1 MLHSST
7 QYYLAS
13 LLKQLGV
20 TTLYA
25 LLIHTDHLYFESGT
39 AVSSFEAASG
49 FALAVLLLGGKR
61 YVWGVFLGGTLA
73 NVATNPLGAAVTI
86 ASSHALEAFCGA
98 WLLMRNYKFEKS
110 LSDYLRLI
118 LMSGVVGAG
127 VGANFGV
134 MALLVFG
141 FITPETFS
149 HELIHWWTGDLLG
162 VALTTPLILV
172 FWQTKNDWL
181 GTKRV
186 AEAVLLL
193 GLTFLAGQIIFL
205 GWFYDSLGQV
215 AKGYLMFLLI
225 TWVAVR
231 LGTRGT
237 VIAMNMVSIQ
247 GLLGAYRGVGYFAND
262 IAQTQLA
269 NYWFYTLTLSMVGMA
284 LATFI
289 ATENR
294 NQETLYEQEEFFR
307 LISENIHDFIAVLD
321 LDGRRLYNNT
331 AYAKL
336 FGDVKNIQ
344 GTDSFAEI
352 HPDDRER
359 IKRVFHETVQ
369 SGISQRTEYRFVL
382 PDGSTCDMES
392 HGKLIRGSQG
402 QPSRVVVVSRDITE
416 RKAAKT
422 ALLRSET
429 KFRALYDSTSD
440 AVLLLDKNGFLDCNK
455 AAMTLI
461 GCATKEELCSK
472 HPADLSPMEQPG
484 GASSLILAN
493 QHIATAMEK
502 GSHHFDWMCKRLDTG
517 KNFLAD
523 VLLSAMELDGKP
535 ALQVVV
541 RDITEHKQAE
551 MALQESE
558 ERLRGI
564 MNNASAII
572 FMKDTAGRYLLVNSL
587 YEKLFHVSNASMQGK
602 TDRDIFPQNMADALI
617 KNDQSIVQSGQPL
630 EVEEQVLQDD
640 GIHTYISVKFPLRD
654 SSGKIYAV
662 CGIATDITERKAA
675 EQQLRALS
683 THIQEARE
691 EEKTNMAREI
701 HDELGG
707 TLTALKM
714 DAYWLS
720 RKLPV
725 NKETAPHLER
735 AKSMMQLIDN
745 AVGVT
750 RRIISDMRPTMLDDL
765 GLLAAIEWQA
775 VEFHKRSGIECRVSC
790 IKNEGN
796 LDKQRSIALFR
807 IFQEALT
814 NVSRHA
820 GASKVEIEFHQSK
833 EEVILAI
840 NDNGRGI
847 PENNTATSKS
857 YGILGMTER
866 VAQLGGKIIFGS
878 PPGSGFSVTVRLPLP
893 AEEWSI

>member
-1 MLHSST
+1 MFPSDLRRMT
-7 QYYLAS
+7 S

-20 TTLYA
+20 AALYA
-25 LLIHTDHLYFESGT
+25 LFTHLDHLYFESGT
-39 AVSSFEAASG
+39 AISSFEAASG
-49 FALAVLLLGGKR
+49 LALAVLLLGGKR
-61 YVWGVFLGGTLA
+61 YAWGVFLGGMLA
-73 NVATNPLGAAVTI
+73 NVATNPLGAAAAI

-98 WLLMRNYKFEKS
+98 WLLTRSYKFEKS
-110 LSDYLRLI
+110 LRDYLRLI
-118 LMSGVVGAG
+118 LQGGIVGAG
-127 VGANFGV
+127 IGANFGV
-134 MALLVFG
+134 TALLVSG
-141 FITPETFS
+141 YVTPESFS

-162 VALTTPLILV
+162 IAIITPLILV
-172 FWQTKNDWL
+172 FWQSKNTWH
-181 GTKRV
+181 GTKQM

-193 GLTFLAGQIIFL
+193 GLTFLVGQIVFF
-205 GWFYDSLGQV
+205 GWFHDSLGNI
-215 AKGYLMFLLI
+215 ARGYMMFLFI

-237 VIAMNMVSIQ
+237 VIAITMIAIQ
-247 GLLGAYRGVGYFAND
+247 STLSAFQGVGYFADD
-262 IAQTQLA
+262 IAQAQLA
-269 NYWFYTLTLSMVGMA
+269 NYWLHTLTLSVVGMA

-289 ATENR
+289 SAESR
-294 NQETLYEQEEFFR
+294 NKEMLREQEEFFR

-321 LDGRRLYNNT
+321 LEGRRLYNNT

-336 FGDVKNIQ
+336 FGDIKNIQ

-359 IKRVFHETVQ
+359 IKRVFQETVQ
-369 SGISQRTEYRFVL
+369 SGISQRAEYRFVL
-382 PDGSTCDMES
+382 PDGSICDMES
-392 HGKLIRGSQG
+392 HGKLIRDSQG

-472 HPADLSPMEQPG
+472 HPADLSPPEQPG
-484 GASSLILAN
+484 GASSLMLAN

-502 GSHHFDWMCKRLDTG
+502 GSHHFDWICKRLDTG

-541 RDITEHKQAE
+541 RDITERKQAE

-564 MNNASAII
+564 MNNASAVI

-617 KNDQSIVQSGQPL
+617 KNDQMIVQSGQPL

-640 GIHTYISVKFPLRD
+640 GIHTYISVKFPLHD
-654 SSGKIYAV
+654 FSGKIYAV
-662 CGIATDITERKAA
+662 CGIATDITERKVA

-683 THIQEARE
+683 IHIQEVRE
-691 EEKTNMAREI
+691 EEKTRIAREI

-707 TLTALKM
+707 ALTALKM

-725 NKETAPHLER
+725 NEEMAPFIER
-735 AKSMMQLIDN
+735 IASMSQRIDN
-745 AVGVT
+745 AVNVT
-750 RRIISDMRPTMLDDL
+750 RRVITDLRPSVLDDL
-765 GLLAAIEWQA
+765 GMLPALEWQA
-775 VEFHKRSGIECRVSC
+775 AEFHKNTGIECRVNC
-790 IKNEGN
+790 VEDEAT
-796 LDKQRSIALFR
+796 LDEQHSIALFR
-807 IFQEALT
+807 ILQEALT
-814 NVSRHA
+814 NISRHA
-820 GASKVEIEFHQSK
+820 KASRVEIEFHHSEK
-833 EEVILAI
+833 EVILTI
-840 NDNGRGI
+840 SDNGCGMMG
-847 PENNTATSKS
+847 NNIATTKS
-857 YGILGMTER
+857 YGMLGMAER
-866 VAQLGGKIIFGS
+866 VEQLGGKIIFSS
-878 PPGSGFSVTVRLPLP
+878 PPGGGFSVTVILPLL
-893 AEEWSI
+893 AEE